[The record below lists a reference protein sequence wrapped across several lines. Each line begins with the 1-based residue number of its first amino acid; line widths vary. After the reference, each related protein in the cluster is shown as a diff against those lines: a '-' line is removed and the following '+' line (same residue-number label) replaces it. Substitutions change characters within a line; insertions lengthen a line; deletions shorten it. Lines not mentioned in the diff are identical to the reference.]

1 MDKHRL
7 AWQHLR
13 RVCCLVLCLVF
24 PMEIK
29 ANDYLKEVEIL
40 ANVQKYLRGLKPSVG
55 DARGVAI
62 GIVFDS
68 TIPTSQHQAQKIADG
83 ISSSALARQS
93 ELVPLTIDISEV
105 SGASAQELSA
115 LQILYIVEDLDHA
128 HDRIFGLAR
137 TLSLF
142 TISHDMGCVKEQCAI
157 LGIVAN
163 DGINIFLNEA
173 TMRALGFGVDANF
186 LFVVKRL

>member
-1 MDKHRL
+1 MSWK
-7 AWQHLR
+7 
-13 RVCCLVLCLVF
+13 
-24 PMEIK
+24 
-29 ANDYLKEVEIL
+29 
-40 ANVQKYLRGLKPSVG
+40 
-55 DARGVAI
+55 
-62 GIVFDS
+62 
-68 TIPTSQHQAQKIADG
+68 SQ
-83 ISSSALARQS
+83 L
-93 ELVPLTIDISEV
+93 LWT
-105 SGASAQELSA
+105 
-115 LQILYIVEDLDHA
+115 LDHA